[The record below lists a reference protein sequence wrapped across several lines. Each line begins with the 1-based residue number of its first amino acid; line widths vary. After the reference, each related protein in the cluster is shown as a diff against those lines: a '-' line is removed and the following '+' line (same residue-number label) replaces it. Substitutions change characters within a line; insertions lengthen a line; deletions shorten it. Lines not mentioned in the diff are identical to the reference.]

1 MESTMFGDDDDD
13 DDLVFYVPYNILS
26 HIEIM

>member
-1 MESTMFGDDDDD
+1 MFGDDDDDDDDD